1 MLFCMHYRKKK
12 KQEQNKHRME
22 QVVTNQKEEEVEDKK
37 PYVDKRTPAQIAFDK
52 TQEKRVSCPTLN
64 WQGGRL

>member
-1 MLFCMHYRKKK
+1 
-12 KQEQNKHRME
+12 ME

-64 WQGGRL
+64 